1 MIKRIGNWIIRRQ
14 TKGYTRVPLFAVMFN
29 YKKFLAEGKT
39 GSCTIYN
46 LHPDLMTDEY
56 LRVRMQECI
65 DHIRDNYDME
75 QIVKL

>member
-1 MIKRIGNWIIRRQ
+1 MIKWIGNKLIKWQ
-14 TKGYTRVPLFAVMFN
+14 TRNYTRVPLLTVMFN
-29 YKKFLAEGKT
+29 YKRFLEEGKS
-39 GSCTIYN
+39 GSCTVYY

-56 LRVRMQECI
+56 LQVRLRECV